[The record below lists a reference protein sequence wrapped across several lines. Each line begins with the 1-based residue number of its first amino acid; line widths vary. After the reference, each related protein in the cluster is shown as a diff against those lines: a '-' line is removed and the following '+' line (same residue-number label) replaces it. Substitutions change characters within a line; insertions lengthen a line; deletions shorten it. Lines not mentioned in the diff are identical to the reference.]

1 MKISGRPRRIM
12 CIVVG
17 VTFRYDVDDRY
28 CSNADK
34 EGNTHKGRGGE
45 REARDWNQYSF
56 VELGFQRHGHARNY
70 ARESRD
76 AIDTR
81 SSFGHICCFRKNE
94 LTEIVFLLFLLKR
107 IVRTLASANVNSRN
121 RFCVL
126 LTSSNFNSDLSY
138 LFEDAIEKR
147 EMQKV

>member
-1 MKISGRPRRIM
+1 MRISGRPRRIM
-12 CIVVG
+12 CSVVG

-56 VELGFQRHGHARNY
+56 IELGFQRHGHARNY

-81 SSFGHICCFRKNE
+81 SSFGRICCFRKNE
-94 LTEIVFLLFLLKR
+94 LTEIVFLLFLIRGSFEHWHPRMSTLGIGFALHWRRLILTLIFRIFLKTQLR
-107 IVRTLASANVNSRN
+107 
-121 RFCVL
+121 
-126 LTSSNFNSDLSY
+126 
-138 LFEDAIEKR
+138 R